1 METVVW
7 LWLYDRRWFFGIKAP
22 SLLKIWT
29 LPLFN
34 NAFFFVSLFY
44 YFLRHNND
52 NAQCF
57 QDFESWIY
65 MRLLMLTL
73 IMAGIIQVY
82 RETSKNTALDYS
94 EMQTYKTIN
103 PILVKNYNYWITR
116 KVLISFPG
124 LSLLAL
130 GLINWFWIARGMNI
144 VYNQYYIIYG
154 CGAFMKNVVW
164 GNLILTAILSLP
176 VLWVFFSMILIKGT
190 CIILGVISP
199 SALIKLK
206 KKTASW

>member
-1 METVVW
+1 LNKIEPFS
-7 LWLYDRRWFFGIKAP
+7 YQ
-22 SLLKIWT
+22 SL
-29 LPLFN
+29 
-34 NAFFFVSLFY
+34 
-44 YFLRHNND
+44 R
-52 NAQCF
+52 
-57 QDFESWIY
+57 
-65 MRLLMLTL
+65 
-73 IMAGIIQVY
+73 
-82 RETSKNTALDYS
+82 
-94 EMQTYKTIN
+94 
-103 PILVKNYNYWITR
+103 ITR